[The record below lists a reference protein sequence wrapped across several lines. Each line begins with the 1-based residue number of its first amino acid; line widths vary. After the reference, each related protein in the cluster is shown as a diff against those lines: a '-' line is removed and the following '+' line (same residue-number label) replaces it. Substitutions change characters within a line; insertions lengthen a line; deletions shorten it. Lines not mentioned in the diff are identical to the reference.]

1 MSINCEVILRW
12 DATPEQ
18 QRALGR
24 ALWGWCHRT
33 AGGAGTY
40 QYLDNQGLADL
51 LAGKA
56 PAAGPRARDGGQP
69 RVLFSVPGDPARDRE
84 ALQESLRRAIPSA
97 GTTDV
102 RVEGVS
108 WRPPEVEQ
116 GPTRA
121 VVKAAHA
128 RGLFVQ
134 VTTPAQGSDDH
145 EE

>member
-24 ALWGWCHRT
+24 ALWGWCHHA

-51 LAGKA
+51 LAGRP
-56 PAAGPRARDGGQP
+56 PAERDGGQP
-69 RVLFSVPGDPARDRE
+69 RVRFSVPGDPARDRE
-84 ALQESLRRAIPSA
+84 ALLESLRRAIPSA
-97 GTTDV
+97 GAADV
-102 RVEGVS
+102 RVEGVG
-108 WRPPEVEQ
+108 WRRPEVEQ

-128 RGLFVQ
+128 GGLFVQ
-134 VTTPAQGSDDH
+134 VITPARGSDGH

>member
-12 DATPEQ
+12 GATPEQ

-24 ALWGWCHRT
+24 ALWGWCHRA

-51 LAGKA
+51 LAGTP
-56 PAAGPRARDGGQP
+56 PAAGPWARDGGLP
-69 RVLFSVPGDPARDRE
+69 RALFSVPGDPALDRE
-84 ALQESLRRAIPSA
+84 ATLESLRRAIPSEA
-97 GTTDV
+97 TADV

-108 WRPPEVEQ
+108 WRPAGAQ

-121 VVKAAHA
+121 AVQPAHA
-128 RGLFVQ
+128 RGPLVP
-134 VTTPAQGSDDH
+134 VITPARGSDDQ
-145 EE
+145 EG